1 MDKILNPK
9 NFESKIY
16 KKWEDN
22 DCFNSK
28 YIEGRKTYSLV
39 LPPPNITGELHMG
52 HTLNSTIQDT
62 IVRYKRMDNYNVLWL
77 PGTDH
82 ASIATEVKVA
92 NMLLKETGK
101 TKKEIGREE
110 FLKHT
115 YAWKEKYGNRILE
128 QLKRIGDSCDWSK
141 LAFTM
146 DEHCSYAVRDS
157 FVKLYNKGLIYRGNR
172 LVTWCPT
179 CQTALSDAEVE
190 YEEQASHL
198 WHIRYDFVDGS
209 GSVVV
214 ATTRPETLLGD
225 TAVAVNSKDERYFGL
240 VGKMIKLPL
249 TDREIPLI
257 ADEYVEMEFGTGAVK
272 ITPAHD
278 VNDFEV
284 GKRHDLP
291 IINLFDANCKLN
303 ENAGKYQGLDLETA
317 RKRIVEDLE
326 KIGALVKVEPYKHN
340 VGVCYRCHNVL
351 EPVISDQWYVK
362 MDGLAKP
369 AIEAVEK
376 GEIKFI
382 PKRFEKNYFNWM
394 RNIRDWC
401 ISRQLWWG
409 HRIPAWY
416 CDECGEINVAMEAPK
431 KCKKCGCE
439 HLHQDEDVL
448 DTWFSSALWPF
459 STMGYPDETE
469 DLAHY
474 YPNSIVITGYD
485 IIPFWISRMVTIG
498 LEHTHKVPFKEVMI
512 NGIVRDAL
520 GRKMSKS
527 LGNGIEPIQKIEK
540 YGADAVRC
548 SLLMGLSNG
557 MDINYNDDRA
567 ENASNFMNKLW
578 NAGRYVLMNIEGQ
591 ELGDIEK
598 VSKTE
603 ADKWILNKLNAIIAD
618 TRENLEKY
626 ELGNALSKLYAFVWN
641 DYCDWYIEL
650 SKSAIYSNNENE
662 KRDTLTVLTYVWK
675 TILKLLHPFIPFITE
690 EMWESFDNSI
700 LMLEH
705 YPEQNKNLCFENE
718 NFDIVKEIIEKI
730 RFVRADMQVANAVK
744 FPVFIVANNDTH
756 KQIIKNAM
764 PYFEK
769 LCGVTNIEFVSSK
782 DEIKESCS
790 QSVTSVVE
798 FFIPLG
804 LLVDSEKEL
813 ARLNNELSKL
823 EVEITRIDDML
834 SKTDFALKAP
844 ADVVQSRRD
853 RLNTD
858 IEMKNKILEQIEQ
871 IKALKK

>member
-16 KKWEDN
+16 KKWEEN

-416 CDECGEINVAMEAPK
+416 CDECGEINVAMETPK

-790 QSVTSVVE
+790 QSVTSAVE

-834 SKTDFALKAP
+834 NKTDFALKAP

>member
-1 MDKILNPK
+1 
-9 NFESKIY
+9 
-16 KKWEDN
+16 
-22 DCFNSK
+22 
-28 YIEGRKTYSLV
+28 
-39 LPPPNITGELHMG
+39 
-52 HTLNSTIQDT
+52 
-62 IVRYKRMDNYNVLWL
+62 
-77 PGTDH
+77 
-82 ASIATEVKVA
+82 
-92 NMLLKETGK
+92 
-101 TKKEIGREE
+101 
-110 FLKHT
+110 
-115 YAWKEKYGNRILE
+115 
-128 QLKRIGDSCDWSK
+128 
-141 LAFTM
+141 
-146 DEHCSYAVRDS
+146 
-157 FVKLYNKGLIYRGNR
+157 
-172 LVTWCPT
+172 
-179 CQTALSDAEVE
+179 
-190 YEEQASHL
+190 
-198 WHIRYDFVDGS
+198 
-209 GSVVV
+209 
-214 ATTRPETLLGD
+214 
-225 TAVAVNSKDERYFGL
+225 
-240 VGKMIKLPL
+240 
-249 TDREIPLI
+249 
-257 ADEYVEMEFGTGAVK
+257 
-272 ITPAHD
+272 
-278 VNDFEV
+278 
-284 GKRHDLP
+284 
-291 IINLFDANCKLN
+291 
-303 ENAGKYQGLDLETA
+303 
-317 RKRIVEDLE
+317 
-326 KIGALVKVEPYKHN
+326 
-340 VGVCYRCHNVL
+340 
-351 EPVISDQWYVK
+351 
-362 MDGLAKP
+362 
-369 AIEAVEK
+369 
-376 GEIKFI
+376 
-382 PKRFEKNYFNWM
+382 
-394 RNIRDWC
+394 
-401 ISRQLWWG
+401 
-409 HRIPAWY
+409 
-416 CDECGEINVAMEAPK
+416 
-431 KCKKCGCE
+431 
-439 HLHQDEDVL
+439 
-448 DTWFSSALWPF
+448 
-459 STMGYPDETE
+459 MGYPDETE

-520 GRKMSKS
+520 GSKMSKS

-730 RFVRADMQVANAVK
+730 RFVRADVQVANAVK

-790 QSVTSVVE
+790 QNVTSVVE